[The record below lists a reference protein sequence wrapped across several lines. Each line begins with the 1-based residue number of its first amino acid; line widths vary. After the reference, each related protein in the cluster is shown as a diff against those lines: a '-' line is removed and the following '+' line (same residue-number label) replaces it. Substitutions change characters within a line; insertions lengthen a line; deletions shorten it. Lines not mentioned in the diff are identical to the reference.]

1 MNSRDDNQLRGE
13 DVPVST
19 LESNCGNKTYDGSLI
34 LNPCGSIANSLFND
48 IFHLKTEGY
57 VLNEHDISWKYDRE
71 KYKNPSVYDESKSF
85 VSSSIIIVS
94 KISVESFI
102 ISWS

>member
-13 DVPVST
+13 DVSVST

-71 KYKNPSVYDESKSF
+71 KYKNPSEYDESKYKYLYF
-85 VSSSIIIVS
+85 VFFVNHQISILS
-94 KISVESFI
+94 
-102 ISWS
+102 